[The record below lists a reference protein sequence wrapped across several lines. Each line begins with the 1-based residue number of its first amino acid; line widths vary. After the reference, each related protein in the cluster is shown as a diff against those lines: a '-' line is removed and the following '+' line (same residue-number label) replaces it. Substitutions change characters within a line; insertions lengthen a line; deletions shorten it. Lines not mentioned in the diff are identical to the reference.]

1 VTTLDLDPS
10 GPAPAWGQRPR
21 PLALVGIGVLHIAV
35 FWLVL
40 QMDVVRE
47 AAEHMAPL
55 VVQIVQADRP
65 LPPAETLPLPLPLP
79 RPLPLPQPPVPQV
92 VPTVE
97 WTPTPPVAAPAR
109 PTPPPVEAVV
119 AIQPQPSPA
128 AVVPRPER
136 QVAITEVSYLTPPVL
151 LYPRTARRLRE
162 EGLVQVRV
170 RVDEQGR
177 PERYVI
183 VRSSGH
189 ALLDEAALET
199 VRATRFK
206 PYAENGVAQPFWV
219 VMPLL
224 FEIQNH

>member
-1 VTTLDLDPS
+1 MTM
-10 GPAPAWGQRPR
+10 
-21 PLALVGIGVLHIAV
+21 VGIGVAHLAV
-35 FWLVL
+35 FWLML
-40 QMDVVRE
+40 QTDVVRE
-47 AAEHMAPL
+47 AAEQMAPL
-55 VVQIVQADRP
+55 MVQIVQAERP
-65 LPPAETLPLPLPLP
+65 LPPAETLPLP

-97 WTPTPPVAAPAR
+97 WTPTPPVAAPTR
-109 PTPPPVEAVV
+109 PTPPPVEAV

-128 AVVPRPER
+128 AVLPRPER
-136 QVAITEVSYLTPPVL
+136 QVAITEVSYLSPPVL
-151 LYPRTARRLRE
+151 LYPRTSRRLRE

-177 PERYVI
+177 PERYVV

-206 PYAENGVAQPFWV
+206 PYTENGVAQPFWV

>member
-1 VTTLDLDPS
+1 MTTLELDPS
-10 GPAPAWGQRPR
+10 GPAPAWGQRPH
-21 PLALVGIGVLHIAV
+21 PLALAGIGLVHVAV
-35 FWLVL
+35 FWLIL

-65 LPPAETLPLPLPLP
+65 LPPAETLPLP
-79 RPLPLPQPPVPQV
+79 RPLPQPPAPLV

-189 ALLDEAALET
+189 AQLDEAALET
-199 VRATRFK
+199 VRATRFR